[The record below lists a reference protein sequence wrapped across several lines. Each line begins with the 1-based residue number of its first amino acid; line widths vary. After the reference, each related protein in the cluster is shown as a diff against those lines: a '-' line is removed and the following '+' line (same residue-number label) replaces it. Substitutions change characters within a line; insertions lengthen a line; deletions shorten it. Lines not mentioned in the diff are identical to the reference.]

1 MNEATASQEPS
12 MEEILASIRRII
24 SEEGQEQPAGDA
36 LSPLGMAAEPA
47 PAPRPQ
53 PPKPVRQPVAVA
65 VEDDDD
71 EDDLGLTE
79 VVTAT
84 AGPLETN
91 VVPLKP
97 EPKIE
102 TMAEPQA
109 IDDDIELAMDEP
121 LLSEPLPA
129 VPAGSRV
136 EPSRPVPAP
145 KSVPEVPDWA
155 DPEPAF
161 AGLSESDEFKQM
173 TEELPDLIAPEVA
186 SAATA
191 SFAQLL
197 QPAKK
202 AQEAADRPT
211 GDGLLVET
219 LVRQAVE
226 PLLKAWLDQ
235 HLEPIVEKFV
245 RREVERLAR
254 KAELG

>member
-1 MNEATASQEPS
+1 
-12 MEEILASIRRII
+12 
-24 SEEGQEQPAGDA
+24 
-36 LSPLGMAAEPA
+36 
-47 PAPRPQ
+47 
-53 PPKPVRQPVAVA
+53 
-65 VEDDDD
+65 
-71 EDDLGLTE
+71 
-79 VVTAT
+79 
-84 AGPLETN
+84 
-91 VVPLKP
+91 
-97 EPKIE
+97 
-102 TMAEPQA
+102 
-109 IDDDIELAMDEP
+109 
-121 LLSEPLPA
+121 
-129 VPAGSRV
+129 
-136 EPSRPVPAP
+136 
-145 KSVPEVPDWA
+145 
-155 DPEPAF
+155 
-161 AGLSESDEFKQM
+161 M